1 MKKILYVLISAVFLC
16 SCSLK
21 EEKSAQRDI
30 FAMDTFMTVKAYG
43 EKSENAVNLSA
54 EKIRQLEKLF
64 SVTDSESDISKINNA
79 HGKPVKISDDTA
91 DIMNFALDMCRKT
104 DGNLDITIYPV
115 LKEWGF
121 TGSEYKIPDS
131 RKISELLELVDYK
144 KINIDGN
151 IITIPENMQTDLGS
165 AAKGY
170 AADRI
175 AEIFR
180 ENSIESGIINLG
192 GNIAAVGSKPDG
204 SDWNIGIADPYAPEK
219 NICTVDISDCAVVT
233 SGNYE
238 RYFTD
243 ENGNRYWHI
252 LNPENGYPADSGL
265 VSVTVIGKSAAVCDA
280 LSTALFV
287 MGTEKASE
295 YYQNNTDFEAVMID
309 DNSDIFITQ
318 GIADCIHIND
328 DSEFSIINREQ

>member
-1 MKKILYVLISAVFLC
+1 MKKILFILISAVFLC
-16 SCSLK
+16 SCSYND
-21 EEKSAQRDI
+21 EKSAQRDI

-43 EKSENAVNLSA
+43 SEAGKAVDISA
-54 EKIRQLEKLF
+54 EKIHQLEKLF
-64 SVTDSESDISKINNA
+64 SVTDFQSDISKINNS

-91 DIMNFALDMCRKT
+91 DIMNFALDMCGKT

-121 TGSEYKIPDS
+121 TSSDYKVPDS

-144 KINIDGN
+144 KIHIDGN
-151 IITIPENMQTDLGS
+151 MVSVPENMETDLGS
-165 AAKGY
+165 VAKGY
-170 AADRI
+170 AGDCI

-180 ENSIESGIINLG
+180 ENSIKSGIINLG
-192 GNIAAVGSKPDG
+192 GNIVAVGSKPDG
-204 SDWNIGIADPYAPEK
+204 SEWNIGIADPYAPEK
-219 NICTVDISDCAVVT
+219 NICTLDMADSAVVT

-243 ENGNRYWHI
+243 ENGNKYWHI

-265 VSVTVIGKSAAVCDA
+265 VSVTVTGKSAAVCDA

-287 MGTEKASE
+287 MGTEKAIE
-295 YYQNNTDFEAVMID
+295 YYQHNTDFEMVMID
-309 DNSDIFITQ
+309 ENSGIFITQ
-318 GIADCIHIND
+318 GLADRIHIND
-328 DSEFSIINREQ
+328 DLQFSIVYREE